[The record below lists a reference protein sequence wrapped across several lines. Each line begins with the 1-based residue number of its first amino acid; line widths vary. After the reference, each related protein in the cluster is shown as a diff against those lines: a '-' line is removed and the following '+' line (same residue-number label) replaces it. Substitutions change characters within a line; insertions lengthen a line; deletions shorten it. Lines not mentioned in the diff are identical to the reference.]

1 MEKGK
6 NLLGKKEDRASKKQQ
21 KRKEQ
26 QYAWKSAM
34 LPSVIKVWINIFWKN
49 WKQVS
54 KLLAH

>member
-1 MEKGK
+1 MEKGFQ
-6 NLLGKKEDRASKKQQ
+6 DRASKKQQ